1 MGVWDERVVPAPPV
15 PDVEDFMRTNSYSR
29 AFQTWCA
36 VDFEIANFVHVGVVL
51 AERSHRAMFDAV
63 ESSGLYDPE
72 VDEQGDAYG
81 KHVGGLDLGT
91 QQWLTVAG
99 GLQAMVANF
108 ELYVEEVSLQRL
120 KAMVGGR
127 VERTPPWGTLV
138 REWKVVGVDLEDDD
152 TTKARNLRH
161 QLAHK
166 LSEDRRDDA
175 DVRPHSRPWPS
186 FQTEGFDPRDREV
199 ATSGDRSRGDL
210 ILTAEM
216 FEKDV
221 RAPLARKAIEIEGAL
236 GNTASGGAQS
246 QSS

>member
-1 MGVWDERVVPAPPV
+1 MGVWDEPVAPAPSV
-15 PDVEDFMRTNSYSR
+15 PDVEDFMRMSSYSR

-36 VDFEIANFVHVGVVL
+36 VDFEIANYVYVGVSL
-51 AERSHRAMFDAV
+51 AERSHRAVFEAV

-72 VDEQGDAYG
+72 VNEQGDAYW

-108 ELYVEEVSLQRL
+108 ELYVEEVSLTRL
-120 KAMVGGR
+120 EAMVGRRGEKTPLWSAL
-127 VERTPPWGTLV
+127 VEH
-138 REWKVVGVDLEDDD
+138 WKVVGVDLADDD

-166 LSEDRRDDA
+166 LSEDRRDVA
-175 DVRPHSRPWPS
+175 DVRPRSRPWPS
-186 FQTEGFDPRDREV
+186 FQTEGFDPRTRDV
-199 ATSGDRSRGDL
+199 AAPGDRSRGDL

-216 FEKDV
+216 FENDV
-221 RAPLARKAIEIEGAL
+221 RAPLARKAIEIERRVGSL
-236 GNTASGGAQS
+236 CE
-246 QSS
+246 